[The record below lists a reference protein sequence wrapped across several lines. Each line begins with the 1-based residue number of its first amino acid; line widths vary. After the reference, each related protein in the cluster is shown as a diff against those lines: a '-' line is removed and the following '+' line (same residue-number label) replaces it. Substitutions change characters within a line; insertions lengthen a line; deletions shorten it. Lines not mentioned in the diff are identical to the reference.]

1 MGVHLERGR
10 LLLAQNRPELAESEF
25 RQELAGDPEGP
36 KAYVAHALLALCL
49 ADREQF
55 AGADEE
61 ARAAVRKAPDEPL
74 PHAALAEVLL
84 RRNRLA
90 DAGAAAAEAVRLAP
104 EDADHHELAG
114 RVAYAERRWPTAL
127 EHAEQGLSLDPEH
140 VGLNNL
146 RAMALIQLGRRDEAG
161 ATLDAALARDPK
173 NAYSHANRGW
183 ALLHAGDH
191 RAAAE
196 CFREALRLEPGMEWA
211 RLGIIESLKARNP
224 VYGLMLRWFLW
235 MGRLSGVAQWGV
247 VLGLFFGQRFLTDLS
262 ERRPEFAPFVTPLV
276 VVLTAFALLTWLAE
290 PVFNLLLRLD
300 RFGRY
305 ALSDEEIAASNRV
318 GACLVAAAALPVI
331 GWAAGHTQAGL
342 LGGLMF
348 GMTAL
353 PTAATYS
360 VPRGWPRWMMGAV
373 AGGLALGATGAVAL
387 LWAGLAG
394 GAALVQF
401 VLLGCFL
408 SQWLANGLMTVRVTR

>member
-1 MGVHLERGR
+1 
-10 LLLAQNRPELAESEF
+10 
-25 RQELAGDPEGP
+25 
-36 KAYVAHALLALCL
+36 
-49 ADREQF
+49 
-55 AGADEE
+55 
-61 ARAAVRKAPDEPL
+61 
-74 PHAALAEVLL
+74 
-84 RRNRLA
+84 
-90 DAGAAAAEAVRLAP
+90 
-104 EDADHHELAG
+104 
-114 RVAYAERRWPTAL
+114 
-127 EHAEQGLSLDPEH
+127 
-140 VGLNNL
+140 
-146 RAMALIQLGRRDEAG
+146 
-161 ATLDAALARDPK
+161 
-173 NAYSHANRGW
+173 
-183 ALLHAGDH
+183 
-191 RAAAE
+191 
-196 CFREALRLEPGMEWA
+196 
-211 RLGIIESLKARNP
+211 
-224 VYGLMLRWFLW
+224 
-235 MGRLSGVAQWGV
+235 V
-247 VLGLFFGQRFLTDLS
+247 VLGLFFGRRFLTDLS
-262 ERRPEFAPFVTPLV
+262 ERHPEFAPFVTPLV